1 MRPHCHCYYIPN
13 LRTEPTVVTRLT
25 NHLKLCLF
33 CSSSL
38 PIYYYCTERIF
49 TQKALFTGKILPS
62 ALMGDS
68 FVCACHKIGNQKHS
82 GLPSD
87 QNWNCFTVKIF
98 SSFKKPFHFHTI
110 IISVNF
116 RNVNFAYYFRR
127 S

>member
-13 LRTEPTVVTRLT
+13 LQTYGCYTLDKSPQIVPFFV
-25 NHLKLCLF
+25 
-33 CSSSL
+33 L
-38 PIYYYCTERIF
+38 PPSQYIIIALNVFSPKKHYLLAKYYRV
-49 TQKALFTGKILPS
+49 LLW
-62 ALMGDS
+62 DS

-116 RNVNFAYYFRR
+116 RYVNYAYYFRR